1 MPLRHDA
8 IWRFR
13 DRHSGAQSAL
23 TRHSHPLAR
32 LPLGEKWVVNME
44 RSDNVRPIIIKRK
57 KVIAGGG
64 HHGGAWKVA
73 YADFVTA
80 MMAFF
85 LMLWLLG
92 SVTEDKRKG
101 IADYFSPTFSI
112 QSQSAGGSGM
122 LGGQSFSVVESITDD
137 IATKERFDAESRLLQ
152 EVEKALEALSGQTIT
167 QELALQHV
175 NIRLTDEGLV
185 VEVFDLPE
193 SPLFEPETGQ
203 PMPVLSAIAD
213 MVAQSF
219 ALVQNPVAIAA
230 HSAAFP
236 SVIRENPVWSITLAR
251 ATITREQLVAY
262 GLDDQRTVRV
272 TGHADRDPALRS
284 NLMDVRNNR
293 LELVLLRHIPP
304 PRRN

>member
-1 MPLRHDA
+1 VID
-8 IWRFR
+8 
-13 DRHSGAQSAL
+13 
-23 TRHSHPLAR
+23 
-32 LPLGEKWVVNME
+32 ME
-44 RSDNVRPIIIKRK
+44 RADNVRPIIIKRK

-112 QSQSAGGSGM
+112 QSQSAGGSGV
-122 LGGQSFSVVESITDD
+122 LGGQSFSVVDSITDD

-152 EVEKALEALSGQTIT
+152 EVAKALEAFSGQTAA

-185 VEVFDLPE
+185 VDIFDLPD
-193 SPLFEPETGQ
+193 SALFEAGSST
-203 PMPVLSAIAD
+203 PMPILAVLAD
-213 MVAQSF
+213 MIAQAF
-219 ALVQNPVAIAA
+219 ALVQNPVSVVA

-236 SVIRENPVWSITLAR
+236 SVIRENPVWPLTVDR
-251 ATITREQLVAY
+251 AMVMRQELLRRN
-262 GLDDQRTVRV
+262 LDDLRFARV
-272 TGHADRDPALRS
+272 VGHADRAMAVPYNPMAA
-284 NLMDVRNNR
+284 RNNR
-293 LELVLLRHIPP
+293 LELILLRHIPSG
-304 PRRN
+304 R

>member
-1 MPLRHDA
+1 MD
-8 IWRFR
+8 
-13 DRHSGAQSAL
+13 
-23 TRHSHPLAR
+23 
-32 LPLGEKWVVNME
+32 

-57 KVIAGGG
+57 KVVVAGG

-112 QSQSAGGSGM
+112 QSQSAGGSGV
-122 LGGQSFSVVESITDD
+122 LGGQSLSVVESITDD
-137 IATKERFDAESRLLQ
+137 IATQERFEAESRLLQ
-152 EVEKALEALSGQTIT
+152 EVAKALEAFSGQSTT

-185 VEVFDLPE
+185 VDIFDLPD
-193 SPLFEPETGQ
+193 SPLFEGGTDR
-203 PMPVLSAIAD
+203 PMPILSVLAD
-213 MVAQSF
+213 MIVQSF
-219 ALVQNPVAIAA
+219 SLVQNPVAIAA

-236 SVIRENPVWSITLAR
+236 SVIRENPVWPLSVERAMVMRHFLQERDLDEAR
-251 ATITREQLVAY
+251 FARVA
-262 GLDDQRTVRV
+262 
-272 TGHADRDPALRS
+272 GHADRTLAVSENPMA
-284 NLMDVRNNR
+284 VRNNR
-293 LELVLLRHIPP
+293 LEVILLRHIPP
-304 PRRN
+304 SR